1 MVGSTASVSRTLGLF
16 PKDGTQAPTNESIQ
30 PLKGEGMRLLEAAE
44 PAP

>member
-16 PKDGTQAPTNESIQ
+16 PKDGTQAPTNEAIQ
-30 PLKGEGMRLLEAAE
+30 PLKGEGMRLLEVAE